1 MEEKLHRDLKVF
13 DSDPSFTSLHLPP
26 MDHLDRYL
34 VDEVVFSDYP
44 SLVATSIGD
53 GDERHIVVYR
63 KGQQPKDV
71 PFEATL
77 VGETIIVSYYY
88 CFSDNT

>member
-1 MEEKLHRDLKVF
+1 
-13 DSDPSFTSLHLPP
+13 

-44 SLVATSIGD
+44 ALVATSIGE
-53 GDERHIVVYR
+53 GDDRHIVVYR

-77 VGETIIVSYYY
+77 VGETIIVSFHNSVMIMIILYIIIIILHI
-88 CFSDNT
+88 